1 MIFLSTTTDRTP
13 QLSAIRKSASAPLVH
28 AILLAA
34 GTGNRFGG
42 QKQIELFRGRPLF
55 AWTLDIL
62 DSLADTLVVV
72 GPLSLTR
79 ALEHWNGVRHVRGG
93 STRVESIVA
102 GLEESLDSER
112 TNDYDVV
119 LLADANRPLNL
130 PAVYRQCIEMA
141 LEFGVACPSVD
152 LVDGVG
158 VLSADRAFIQ
168 GIPDKSRSV
177 AIQTPEAIRVR
188 ELKTVIHMFNRPLP
202 PLGVAEA
209 SLQAGLRVATFPN
222 SQRGYK
228 VTFSQ
233 DLDVLEV
240 IDATAPRPLEFL
252 PPQ

>member
-1 MIFLSTTTDRTP
+1 MDRTP
-13 QLSAIRKSASAPLVH
+13 QLSAIEESASEPLVH

-42 QKQIELFRGRPLF
+42 QKQVESFRGRPLF

-62 DSLADTLVVV
+62 DSLADTVVVV
-72 GPLSLTR
+72 GPLSLSR
-79 ALEHWNGVRHVRGG
+79 ALEHWKGVQHVHGG
-93 STRVESIVA
+93 STRVKSIVA
-102 GLEESLDSER
+102 GLNKSLFSER
-112 TNDYDVV
+112 TTEEDVV

-130 PAVYRQCIEMA
+130 PAVYRKCIEKA
-141 LEFGVACPSVD
+141 FEFGVACPSVD

-188 ELKTVIHMFNRPLP
+188 ELKTVIHMFDLPLP

-228 VTFSQ
+228 VTFPQ

-240 IDATAPRPLEFL
+240 IDATAPGPWQML
-252 PPQ
+252 PQQ